1 MCAFGFRV
9 NKYTA
14 GIAVKCYCRLRLSKH
29 GLTVMGFCFKQGVE
43 PHVSTC
49 NMLLKGFIR
58 EQMTYEAEQL
68 FRLMNRRQLYEPNL
82 VTYKT
87 MIEGLCKVGSHY
99 AAIGLLRVL
108 HHRRLKVDVVM
119 YNFIFDSLCKDRGM
133 IDDVYHLLIEMFYHK
148 VIPPNVHTYN
158 SMIYGMSKLGYWDDV
173 CLMLKRME
181 NEKIHQDVKTFNI
194 IVDALCKLGK
204 INEAQA
210 VIDIM
215 DKTSGKHTP
224 DIVTYNSLIEA
235 YGWKKGEMREA
246 RRVLDSLASKC
257 IIPTTVTYY
266 KLVLGYIWDG
276 NIPKFL
282 KYYRLSYNGP
292 LHDSAWF
299 ASPYKFNY
307 LQRLMFGKYKDAVG
321 LFHLMDG
328 SGMNSDAYVHII
340 LIRRAIK
347 CHKFDD
353 ARRFFHDLLVA
364 DISGHKKIQRE
375 AIKFKGLHGNLDRA
389 SRHVDFEEWFPR
401 VKLNLDW

>member
-99 AAIGLLRVL
+99 AAIGLL
-108 HHRRLKVDVVM
+108 
-119 YNFIFDSLCKDRGM
+119 SLCKDRGM

-266 KLVLGYIWDG
+266 KLVLG
-276 NIPKFL
+276 
-282 KYYRLSYNGP
+282 
-292 LHDSAWF
+292 
-299 ASPYKFNY
+299 
-307 LQRLMFGKYKDAVG
+307 LMFGKYKDAVG